1 MKGLDF
7 GMETRTITEAKVY
20 YLVMN
25 GIFQRAEEYSIIK
38 ASFEKQTLIDFY
50 RAERCEPYKREYN
63 GIFYTLFFKEG
74 GPLQFYNPV
83 HMIDYGQCD
92 QLDIYGQGIH
102 EEWIEINRAQEL
114 VNTNWL

>member
-1 MKGLDF
+1 
-7 GMETRTITEAKVY
+7 METRTINEAKVY

-25 GIFQRAEEYSIIK
+25 GIFQRAEEYSIVK
-38 ASFEKQTLIDFY
+38 ASFERQSLIDFY
-50 RAERCEPYKREYN
+50 RAERCEPYKIEYN

-83 HMIDYGQCD
+83 HMIDHDQCD

-102 EEWIEINRAQEL
+102 EEWVEINRAQEL